1 MAREAEEAARR
12 AAEEERLRLEA
23 EAEAARQAERLPPP
37 PDPRVLREFL
47 PEAPEVVAWRDR
59 LRREVF
65 EAVSRDPATAAIV
78 LKEWLN
84 AVNQKKDAA

>member
-1 MAREAEEAARR
+1 
-12 AAEEERLRLEA
+12 
-23 EAEAARQAERLPPP
+23 
-37 PDPRVLREFL
+37 
-47 PEAPEVVAWRDR
+47 VAWRDR